1 MQLRISFSVVVLSLS
16 IAAGAQHTSTL
27 LVTQKGD
34 QSVALVDP
42 ASAKVVA
49 SVPEGAYTA
58 HEITASADGRRAFAP
73 IYGDSGVGQPGT
85 DGTHIVVIDI
95 ASQKVVGNVDFH
107 HGVRPHQPVIGPKD
121 GLLYVTTE
129 LDKTV
134 TIIDPKSLKILG
146 TIPTGQAESHML
158 ALSNDGLRGYTANVG
173 PGTVSVLDIQAR
185 KNIAVIPVAT
195 HTQRI
200 SITRDDRFVF
210 TSDTTKPQ
218 LVVVDTANNQV
229 KTRIDMPG
237 TGYGSAP
244 TPDGNYLLIALPH
257 VNKMGVIDLK
267 TMTFARGVDVPES
280 PQEVLVRP
288 DGKVAYVSCVG
299 SDQVAEVDLAT
310 WKVSRLIK
318 TGKLTDGLAWA
329 ASK

>member
-1 MQLRISFSVVVLSLS
+1 LSVAVLSLGVV
-16 IAAGAQHTSTL
+16 AGAQNTSTL
-27 LVTQKGD
+27 LVIQKGD
-34 QSVALVDP
+34 QSLALVDP
-42 ASAKVVA
+42 AGAKVNG
-49 SVPEGAYTA
+49 SVREDAFTG
-58 HEITASADGRRAFAP
+58 HEVVASADGRRAFVP

-85 DGTHIVVIDI
+85 DGTHMVVIDI

-107 HGVRPHQPVIGPKD
+107 HGVRPHDPVIGPKD

-129 LDKTV
+129 LDQTV
-134 TIIDPKSLKILG
+134 TIIDPKSLKIIG
-146 TIPTGQAESHML
+146 TIPTGQPESHML
-158 ALSNDGLRGYTANVG
+158 ALSSDGLRGYTANVG
-173 PGTVSVLDIQAR
+173 PGTVSVLDMKAR

-200 SITRDDRFVF
+200 SITKDNRFVF
-210 TSDTTKPQ
+210 TSDTTNPQ
-218 LVVVDTANNQV
+218 LVVIDTANNQV

-237 TGYGSAP
+237 TGYGSAV
-244 TPDGNYLLIALPH
+244 TPDGNYLVIALPH

-280 PQEVLVRP
+280 PQEVLVTP
-288 DGKVAYVSCVG
+288 DGKVAYVSCMG